1 MAIYTRREALGI
13 LGAGMAVTGLG
24 LVGCGTTTPA
34 SSGASS
40 SASSASSTPATQGLA
55 SVLKSS
61 DRTLW
66 FRIIKTGFIEKD
78 DKPTELL
85 VLQNGQVTSYNG
97 FGGTSLKSTL
107 TFGDIS
113 KMSDDDVISAFAKT
127 MQDAYETGYAIGKN
141 TYATYYPDGVT
152 ELNFHIPMDITS
164 VDPWEAP
171 TPQDATLAIETTG
184 SGNAT
189 KTETLSYK
197 HLNAVMTTTGEDGT
211 ISVVKRYD
219 DAKQK
224 VLGTATTST
233 IYDASFTGYAE
244 DDEGSEQFVTKASGS
259 ATFVMDQPGTDGVS
273 VD

>member
-13 LGAGMAVTGLG
+13 LGTGIAVTGLG
-24 LVGCGTTTPA
+24 LVGCGN
-34 SSGASS
+34 SNSG
-40 SASSASSTPATQGLA
+40 SATSTSASSTASAPATQGLA
-55 SVLKSS
+55 SILKSS

-78 DKPTELL
+78 DTPTELL
-85 VLQNGQVTSYNG
+85 VLQGGQVTSYNG
-97 FGGTSLKSTL
+97 FGRGSLKGTP

-113 KMSDDDVISAFAKT
+113 KMGDDDVISAFAKA
-127 MQDAYETGYAIGKN
+127 MQDAYETGYAVGTN

-164 VDPWEAP
+164 ADPWEAP

-189 KTETLSYK
+189 KSETLSYK
-197 HLNAVMTTTGEDGT
+197 HMNAVMTTTGEDGT
-211 ISVVKRYD
+211 ISVARRYD
-219 DAKQK
+219 DAKEK
-224 VLGTATTST
+224 VLGTSTTSN
-233 IYDASFTGYAE
+233 IYDANFAGFAE
-244 DDEGSEQFVTKASGS
+244 DSDGSEQLVTKVSGS
-259 ATFVMDQPGTDGVS
+259 TTFVMDQPGTEGVT